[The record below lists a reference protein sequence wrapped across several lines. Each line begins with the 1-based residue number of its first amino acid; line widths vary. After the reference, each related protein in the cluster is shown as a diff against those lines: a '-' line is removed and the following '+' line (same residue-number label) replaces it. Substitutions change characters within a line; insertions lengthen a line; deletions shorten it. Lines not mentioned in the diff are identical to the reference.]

1 MSTNNI
7 YQAINAIM
15 KEVPAIGKD
24 RKNIQQGYNFRG
36 IDDIYNALNE
46 HLAKH
51 GVFATSEVLSHEREE
66 RQTARGG
73 TLIYSIITVKFN
85 FYAIDGSSVSMT
97 MIGEGM
103 DSGDK
108 ASNKAMSTAYKYAM
122 MQLFCIPTN
131 DAKDTEADHY
141 EVLPKPSADRA
152 VQAKPAPAD
161 DKPWLDAVDKKGNLT
176 EKGFE
181 VVKYLSENA
190 GKTITDIRKKYKV
203 SKTDEEAITKA
214 LADVPKLITKPLE
227 EVANA

>member
-1 MSTNNI
+1 MMSPNNI

-24 RKNIQQGYNFRG
+24 RKNVQQGYNFRG

-66 RQTARGG
+66 RQTSRGG
-73 TLIYSIITVKFN
+73 TLIYSIITVKFS

-131 DAKDTEADHY
+131 EPKDTETEHH
-141 EVLPKPSADRA
+141 EVLPKQSVDRA
-152 VQAKPAPAD
+152 SQAKPAPAD
-161 DKPWLDAVDKKGNLT
+161 DKAWLNAVDKKGVLT
-176 EKGFE
+176 EKGYE
-181 VVKYLSENA
+181 VVKFLCENPDKTLS
-190 GKTITDIRKKYKV
+190 DIRRKYKV
-203 SKTDEEAITKA
+203 SKADEDAIVKA
-214 LADVPKLITKPLE
+214 VS
-227 EVANA
+227 EVAQ